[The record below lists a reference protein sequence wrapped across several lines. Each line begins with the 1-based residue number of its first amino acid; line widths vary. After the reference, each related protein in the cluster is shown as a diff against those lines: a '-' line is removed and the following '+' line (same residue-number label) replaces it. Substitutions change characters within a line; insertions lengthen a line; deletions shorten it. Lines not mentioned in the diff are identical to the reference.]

1 MEDKCLSR
9 LYSYLSVAKGNR
21 FQDHPPPPHP
31 LPRGYQTPWMF
42 QVPYSPHS
50 VSADSTNLGFR
61 SLDEDPI
68 YTEGCI
74 CINNFLNQRYMSVI
88 YETQSF

>member
-1 MEDKCLSR
+1 MSITFIQLSLR
-9 LYSYLSVAKGNR
+9 SQGESIPG
-21 FQDHPPPPHP
+21 PPPP
-31 LPRGYQTPWMF
+31 PRGYQTPWMF

-68 YTEGCI
+68 YTEGCYI